1 MAATLNTQENG
12 RGVKPRLDAE
22 SLKELDSW
30 IRKTNIA
37 ELSLNVERPCGNLLP
52 VGRCDTDL
60 VPLKISDP
68 VPVSSPLRIPAS
80 RWEDTVDLS
89 NLFKQGERR
98 ILIYGHSGAGKTTL
112 CKKVVRA
119 FYGEEMWRDLFV
131 RVVWVPLRYLI
142 TWKGP
147 RYGLA
152 EMLHH
157 IDRQQC
163 PGDTSSSSAPQHYEE
178 GSAFR
183 ETLFVLD
190 GLEEV
195 STLLDM
201 QCESGLREFLLA
213 LLNHTDVIITTQPNT
228 PYPYDLQ
235 PPNVKLEATGWS
247 LRSVMDYLD
256 EDGVP
261 RSVSQGVQSL
271 LRRSPLLQGLVRFP
285 VMLDAL
291 CFVWEET
298 LADCPLSDTFTQVY
312 QAITERLWRKD
323 LKRWK
328 ELLPAYPLPEI
339 EEHAKREI
347 QRLEAMAFVWACSN
361 LAGSQSDD
369 RDAIRQRTRPEPGH
383 EPFEPSFVLKP
394 SAQGAQF
401 IHPTIGMFLAA
412 SYFARQWTTKKALF
426 SEDDILPNAR
436 CIETSPLDFL
446 SSNRD
451 LGQLNVMWR
460 FVSGLLDAK
469 GEHEIIPFLDAIEKE
484 PRDLTGPPRV
494 RLLIHCLSE
503 ALRLPPEDRN
513 SRESRISGYLRH
525 RMDSAMIAADP
536 ELPDTILF
544 DVLRHTH
551 AKKAVMGA
559 LETSGRHLSGEA
571 LEFLVGLAR
580 TWDYENR
587 RFIHGAFQVNNWS
600 LTETAEALAVDLFEN
615 HEYHISC
622 LGKEVL
628 ENKGFFADTTVK
640 ALVKLLEHE
649 DSRVR
654 HGAAVVL
661 SEQLRLPRVAKAAL
675 RKLRYQEDLLAKG
688 LRRGSALS
696 KADVDGLVRLL
707 RCVKRVR
714 ANAVEALRNQAKLPE
729 AALAGLVNLLKDE
742 DNDVQR
748 RAVAALQWRTTLPE
762 ATIAAIV
769 ELFEHRTSRVRANAV
784 EALLKQAKLPEA
796 ALADLVNLLQDEDI
810 DVQRR
815 AVAALQWRTTL
826 PEATIAAIVELFEH
840 RTSRVRANA
849 VEALLKQAKL
859 PEAALAD
866 LVNLLQDE
874 DIEDRT
880 SRVRDIVAETLEN
893 ASIFNFSALAALV
906 GLLKDEENRILEIPT
921 PALCSQTTRPEAAVA
936 TLVKLSEDRVRRVR
950 AEAVEALCNQAI
962 LRERALVDLV
972 NFLTDEDVNV
982 QRCAVAALQWR
993 MTLPEAII
1001 TAIGELFEHRTS
1013 RVRANAVEALRN
1025 QAILPERALAGL
1037 VNLLKDEDID
1047 VQRRAVAALQWRMTL
1062 PEAII
1067 TAIGELFEH
1076 KTSRVRAN
1084 AVADLNMQPVST
1096 VTAWAVGLGL
1106 PRDET
1111 IQPTAIVDAIVKLY
1125 EERASCVRAYAA
1137 KALQKQANLPDLIV
1151 AAVVNLFE
1159 DKNEEIMPPPPFWQ

>member
-1 MAATLNTQENG
+1 MAATLNTQENV

-52 VGRCDTDL
+52 VGRCDTNL
-60 VPLKISDP
+60 VRLKISDP

-80 RWEDTVDLS
+80 RREDTVDLS

-142 TWKGP
+142 IWKGP

-157 IDRQQC
+157 IYRQQC

-183 ETLFVLD
+183 ETLFILD

-228 PYPYDLQ
+228 PYPYDLR

-328 ELLPAYPLPEI
+328 ELLPAYPLSEI

-525 RMDSAMIAADP
+525 RMDSAMIAANP

-580 TWDYENR
+580 TWDYDDR

-600 LTETAEALAVDLFEN
+600 LTEKAEALAVDLFEN

-622 LGKEVL
+622 LGNEVL
-628 ENKGFFADTTVK
+628 KNKGFFADTTVK

-696 KADVDGLVRLL
+696 KADVDGLVRFL

-748 RAVAALQWRTTLPE
+748 RAVAALHCQTFLPE
-762 ATIAAIV
+762 ATIAAIG
-769 ELFEHRTSRVRANAV
+769 ELFEDRTSRVRANAV
-784 EALLKQAKLPEA
+784 
-796 ALADLVNLLQDEDI
+796 
-810 DVQRR
+810 
-815 AVAALQWRTTL
+815 AV
-826 PEATIAAIVELFEH
+826 
-840 RTSRVRANA
+840 
-849 VEALLKQAKL
+849 
-859 PEAALAD
+859 
-866 LVNLLQDE
+866 
-874 DIEDRT
+874 
-880 SRVRDIVAETLEN
+880 
-893 ASIFNFSALAALV
+893 
-906 GLLKDEENRILEIPT
+906 
-921 PALCSQTTRPEAAVA
+921 
-936 TLVKLSEDRVRRVR
+936 
-950 AEAVEALCNQAI
+950 
-962 LRERALVDLV
+962 
-972 NFLTDEDVNV
+972 
-982 QRCAVAALQWR
+982 
-993 MTLPEAII
+993 
-1001 TAIGELFEHRTS
+1001 
-1013 RVRANAVEALRN
+1013 
-1025 QAILPERALAGL
+1025 
-1037 VNLLKDEDID
+1037 
-1047 VQRRAVAALQWRMTL
+1047 
-1062 PEAII
+1062 
-1067 TAIGELFEH
+1067 
-1076 KTSRVRAN
+1076 
-1084 AVADLNMQPVST
+1084 LNMQPVST
-1096 VTAWAVGLGL
+1096 VTAWAADLGL

-1159 DKNEEIMPPPPFWQ
+1159 DKNEEVRNEAAKVLYNQSTLSDTILNRIVELSKHQNQHLRSVAITVIRHAEDARTGSDLAAVALV